1 VLKIFKGEGGDHP
14 EALGAATTPSRHSSS
29 CLDTPSVQRTIRRIV
44 NEAVAERNTE
54 TKKVIRKLGGVCLTL
69 SAKLKLAEDREKG
82 YLEALNSEKKKR
94 KRGQPSTEELR
105 AEEGIGV
112 LFFSPSKVQKARE
125 LQDVKKAA
133 REREALDK
141 VSRAQARAA
150 SKVQKELEAQ
160 QKREDRAIRAEA
172 RKTEEAFRKARREQA
187 KAARNAQKQLET
199 GSKTSQKRPRGRP
212 PKQKKARETCATMIE
227 PVEEMVS
234 VQPKS
239 RDGRI
244 IRKPVHFDEI

>member
-82 YLEALNSEKKKR
+82 YIEALNSEKKKR

-112 LFFSPSKVQKARE
+112 LVQKARE

-150 SKVQKELEAQ
+150 SKVEKELEAQ
-160 QKREDRAIRAEA
+160 QKREDRAMRAEA
-172 RKTEEAFRKARREQA
+172 RKTEEALRKARREQA

-212 PKQKKARETCATMIE
+212 PKQKKAQEPYATMIE
-227 PVEEMVS
+227 PVEEMVT
-234 VQPKS
+234 VQPKL
-239 RDGRI
+239 RNGRI
-244 IRKPVHFDEI
+244 IRKPIHFDEI